1 MQGNVSQDY
10 LVVLYLLNKI
20 LKFQK
25 ITSVKTQI
33 QDCKFK
39 IFYLEPD
46 TGIR

>member
-10 LVVLYLLNKI
+10 LVVLYLFNKI
-20 LKFQK
+20 LKFPK
-25 ITSVKTQI
+25 STTVKTQN
-33 QDCKFK
+33 QDCKLK